1 MDNFNFYSPTEFVF
15 GKDRENECGELVKK
29 YGGTKVLIHYGGGS
43 AVRSGLIDR
52 VKASLDAAGIAHVEL
67 GGVKPNPR
75 DTLIYKGIE
84 MVRAN
89 GVDFILAVGG
99 GSTIDSSKGIA
110 VGALYDGDFWDFY
123 AKKLPVTK
131 ALPIGVVQTI
141 AAAGSEGSGD
151 SVVTKEDGMLKRDIG
166 SDVIRPKFAVQNP
179 ALLCTLPAYQTACG
193 ITDIMAHVF
202 ERYFTNTLE
211 VETTDRLCEALLIT
225 MLKEGPR
232 VMADSANYQ
241 ARANIMWAGT
251 VAHNGLVGCGRS
263 QDWNSH
269 AIEHELS
276 GLYDCAHGAGL
287 AVIMPAW
294 MEYVVDHNVMRFA
307 QMATRVFGCQ
317 MNFENPKATALE
329 GIRAFRRFLH
339 SIGMPI
345 NFAELG
351 AKEED
356 IPKLVEKLNP
366 GDGWGFVPLKAKDV
380 TAIYTI
386 AAQATLES
394 FWNHFRYEKKRSPSG
409 SASCNMFSNY
419 RRAMS
424 PLATSL
430 SRSLL
435 WALLTSSSVSVRSMA
450 W

>member
-15 GKDRENECGELVKK
+15 GRDRENECGELVKK

-52 VKASLDAAGIAHVEL
+52 VKASLDKAGVPHMEL

-75 DTLIYKGIE
+75 DTLVYEGIK
-84 MVRAN
+84 MVREN
-89 GVDFILAVGG
+89 GIDFILAVGG
-99 GSTIDSSKGIA
+99 GSTIDSAKGIA
-110 VGALYDGDFWDFY
+110 MGVPYDGDFWDFY
-123 AKKLPVTK
+123 EGKATIAK

-151 SVVTKEDGMLKRDIG
+151 SVVTKEDGMLKRG
-166 SDVIRPKFAVQNP
+166 ASSEHIRPKFAVQNP

-202 ERYFTNTLE
+202 ERYFTNTKDVE
-211 VETTDRLCEALLIT
+211 VTDRLCEAVLLT
-225 MLKEGPR
+225 MVKEGPR
-232 VMADSANYQ
+232 AIADPANYQ
-241 ARANIMWAGT
+241 VRANIMWAGT
-251 VAHNGLVGCGRS
+251 VAHNGVVGCGRS

-276 GLYDCAHGAGL
+276 ALYDCAHGAGL

-294 MEYVVDHNVMRFA
+294 MEYVVDHDVMRFA

-317 MNFENPKATALE
+317 MNFADPKATALE
-329 GIRAFRRFLH
+329 GIKAFRRFLH

-356 IPKLVEKLNP
+356 IPTLVKKLNP
-366 GDGWGFVPLKAKDV
+366 GDGWGFVPLKAADV
-380 TAIYTI
+380 TAIYKI
-386 AAQATLES
+386 AARAT
-394 FWNHFRYEKKRSPSG
+394 
-409 SASCNMFSNY
+409 
-419 RRAMS
+419 
-424 PLATSL
+424 
-430 SRSLL
+430 
-435 WALLTSSSVSVRSMA
+435 V
-450 W
+450 